1 MQSAGVFFLEEVGL
15 KGYENRSFSA
25 CPEEKNKGCSWQER
39 LAQESRLILLDEP
52 TNHLDIPVS
61 ISVDGDLKET
71 GCDDFFFRS

>member
-1 MQSAGVFFLEEVGL
+1 MLMA
-15 KGYENRSFSA
+15 RT
-25 CPEEKNKGCSWQER
+25 

-52 TNHLDIPVS
+52 TNHSGYPVS